1 MYFPKYVYFFNIY
14 NSRHDFFFLLLE
26 SVEIKSLDK
35 WIAIF

>member
-1 MYFPKYVYFFNIY
+1 MFISLTFITPDMI
-14 NSRHDFFFLLLE
+14 FFFLLLE